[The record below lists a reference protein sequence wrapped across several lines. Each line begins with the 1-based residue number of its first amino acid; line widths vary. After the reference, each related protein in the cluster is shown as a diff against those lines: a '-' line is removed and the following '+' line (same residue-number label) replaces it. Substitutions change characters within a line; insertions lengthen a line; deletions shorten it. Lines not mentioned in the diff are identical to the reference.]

1 MADTCGHRERTDS
14 KNPYPWED
22 TVTFSKTFRPWFGA
36 ALIAAIAAV
45 PFLSADQ
52 ARADDKVVV
61 GALRFTSH
69 AAGFI
74 AYEKGYFKDEGLDV
88 EFKFFQAAQPIAVAT
103 AGGDVDFGIAGVTG
117 GFMNLANKDAVRL
130 VAGVLHEKK
139 GVDGMM
145 IVASNKAYEEGLDS
159 VDKLKGHSIA
169 MTQVG
174 STFHYMTSRI
184 ADQLGWSIEDVKL
197 VPLQKVG
204 AMIAAVKSGQVD
216 AMIMVPHIAKPL
228 VENGDAE
235 MLGWLYDYAE
245 YQISGLFTSVKNIET
260 RRDMVERFVRAYAK
274 GIADFNR
281 VMLAENADPAEQEEM
296 IEMIHNYVYE
306 DQPIEKAAPSI
317 LAGSMNLNE
326 DGAMDVTDIKKQM
339 EWFQAQGLVPS
350 DLTIEK
356 LADTSFV
363 DTY

>member
-1 MADTCGHRERTDS
+1 M
-14 KNPYPWED
+14 
-22 TVTFSKTFRPWFGA
+22 TFSKTLRPWLGA
-36 ALIAAIAAV
+36 TLIAAVAAF
-45 PFLSADQ
+45 PFVAAEQ

-69 AAGFI
+69 SAGFI

-103 AGGDVDFGIAGVTG
+103 ASGDVDFGIAGVTG
-117 GFMNLANKDAVRL
+117 GFMSLADKDAVRL

-145 IVASNKAYEEGLDS
+145 VLASNKAYEDGLTS
-159 VDKLKGHSIA
+159 IDKLEGHSIA

-174 STFHYMTSRI
+174 STFHYMTARI
-184 ADQLGWSIEDVKL
+184 SDHHDWTIDDVKL

-204 AMIAAVKSGQVD
+204 AMIAALKSGQVD
-216 AMIMVPHIAKPL
+216 AMIMVPHIAKAL
-228 VENGDAE
+228 VNSGDAQ

-281 VMLAENADPAEQEEM
+281 VMLAENPDAAEQEEM
-296 IEMIHNYVYE
+296 IKIIHNYVYQ
-306 DQPIEKAAPSI
+306 DRPFEKAAPPI

-326 DGAMDVTDIKKQM
+326 GGAMDVTDIEKQM
-339 EWFQAQGLVPS
+339 TWFQEQGLVTK
-350 DLTIEK
+350 DLTMDK
-356 LADTSFV
+356 LVDKSFV
-363 DTY
+363 ETY

>member
-1 MADTCGHRERTDS
+1 MG
-14 KNPYPWED
+14 
-22 TVTFSKTFRPWFGA
+22 FSKTLRPWLGA
-36 ALIAAIAAV
+36 TLVAAV
-45 PFLSADQ
+45 TVFSFAASDA
-52 ARADDKVVV
+52 ARANDEVVV

-69 AAGFI
+69 SAGFI
-74 AYEKGYFKDEGLDV
+74 AYEKGYFEEEGLDV

-103 AGGDVDFGIAGVTG
+103 ASGDVDFGIAGVTG
-117 GFMNLANKDAVRL
+117 GFMSLADKGAVRL

-145 IVASNKAYEEGLDS
+145 IVASNNAYENGLDS
-159 VDKLKGHSIA
+159 VDKLPGHSIA

-184 ADQLGWSIEDVKL
+184 ADQQGWDIDEVKL

-216 AMIMVPHIAKPL
+216 AMIMVPHIAKVL

-245 YQISGLFTSVKNIET
+245 YQISGLFTSVKNIEE

-281 VMLAENADPAEQEEM
+281 VMLAENPDAAEQEEM
-296 IEMIHNYVYE
+296 VRMIHNYVYN
-306 DQPIEKAAPSI
+306 DRPYEKAAPSI
-317 LAGSMNLNE
+317 IAGAMNLNE
-326 DGAMDVTDIKKQM
+326 DGAMDVTDIEKQM
-339 EWFQAQGLVPS
+339 TWFQEQGLVS
-350 DLTIEK
+350 KDLTMDE
-356 LADTSFV
+356 LVDGSFV
-363 DTY
+363 ETY